1 MPIFVICPLFL
12 SPSGLP
18 CMKRKKKKKKTM
30 FKLEARVHSLVF
42 RNLEKTM
49 PLYNWVVPISPLDIR
64 GEKASG

>member
-1 MPIFVICPLFL
+1 MYE
-12 SPSGLP
+12 
-18 CMKRKKKKKKTM
+18 KEKKKKKKTM